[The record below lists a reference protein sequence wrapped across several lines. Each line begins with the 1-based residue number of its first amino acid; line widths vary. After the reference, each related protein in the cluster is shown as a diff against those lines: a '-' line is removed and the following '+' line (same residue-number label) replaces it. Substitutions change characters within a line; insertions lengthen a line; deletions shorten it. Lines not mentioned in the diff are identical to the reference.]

1 MNFSHLIS
9 FCASLLFIGTSFS
22 QQTLTGTF
30 SHNGVNRSYIIYIPA
45 NYSSNSPVPLLLN
58 FHGYTSSAAV
68 QLAYSNFRPIADTA
82 GFITVH
88 PQGTTDFVNNTHFN
102 VGWGTSTIDDVSFT
116 NALLDTI
123 IANYSIDTTE
133 IYSTGFSNG
142 GFMSYLLAC
151 QLGNRFAAIAS
162 VGGSMSP
169 STFSNCAPAK
179 VMPVLEI
186 HGTNDGTVAYNG
198 SAIATHI
205 DTVFSYWVQQNQ
217 TSNTPV
223 VTNLPD
229 LNTSDGST
237 VSRFEYRNGTNGTEV
252 QLYRVNNGNHTW
264 PGASAGNPNLDISAS
279 EVIWN
284 FFKRF
289 DVNGVKL
296 PVSIS
301 EQSNV
306 QQFKLLN
313 NITANQINY
322 YSESTSSFELYNSI
336 GQSIQFGKIY
346 KGNNSINLSEF
357 NNDMYFLRV
366 ESQTFKVVLAK

>member
-1 MNFSHLIS
+1 MNYRYLVFTL
-9 FCASLLFIGTSFS
+9 ASLFFAGAVFS
-22 QQTLTGTF
+22 QQTLTQSF

-45 NYSSNSPVPLLLN
+45 SYNANSPVPLLLN

-88 PQGTTDFVNNTHFN
+88 PQGTNDFVNNAHFN

-123 IANYSIDTTE
+123 IANYTIETKE

-151 QLGNRFAAIAS
+151 QLGNRFAAVAS

-169 STFSNCAPAK
+169 STFSNCTPAK
-179 VMPVLEI
+179 AMPMLEV

-205 DTVFSYWVQQNQ
+205 DTVINYWVQQNQ
-217 TSNTPV
+217 TNNTPI
-223 VTNLPD
+223 VTNLPNI
-229 LNTSDGST
+229 NTADGST
-237 VSRFEYRNGTNGTEV
+237 VTKFEYNNGLNGTEV
-252 QLYRVNNGNHTW
+252 QLYKVNNGNHTW
-264 PGASAGNPNLDISAS
+264 PGASAGNPNLDIDAS

-284 FFKRF
+284 FFRRF
-289 DVNGVKL
+289 DNNGIKITVGTAEN
-296 PVSIS
+296 SA
-301 EQSNV
+301 V
-306 QQFKLLN
+306 QNFKLLN
-313 NITANQINY
+313 NITSDRVNLF
-322 YSESTSSFELYNSI
+322 SEKESRFELFNSL
-336 GQSIQFGKIY
+336 GQDIKSGRIRI
-346 KGNNSINLSEF
+346 GNNSIDISEF
-357 NNDMYFLRV
+357 KNDMYFLRI
-366 ESQTFKVVLAK
+366 ELETFKVVLAK